1 MYFDASNPYHR
12 YRLHYESD
20 NQLSVPEIV
29 AHGSVD
35 AHTVATLW
43 LLLDKRASYM
53 IAGPTDPTPGVGKTT
68 TLNALLPLYPAGTGL
83 VYTLGMYEDFAFRG
97 DVPPGETTVLAN
109 EVSDHLPI
117 YMWGAK
123 ARTFL
128 HLPAE
133 GYTIATSCHADT
145 LADVLG
151 MLRRDLRLTTHD
163 IHGFQIIVNIGL
175 QGSTWR
181 GRRRWLTT
189 HFMPPATDDATAK
202 VQPMLVSRWDAATD
216 TFGGADEA
224 VVATMASWSGMD
236 ADAFVAD
243 VERRETLLQ
252 RLADDGADFNA
263 TLRAIRQFRGDTVAD
278 DQDDDATPDDA
289 EDEA

>member
-20 NQLSVPEIV
+20 NQLSVPEII

-35 AHTVATLW
+35 AHTAAVLW
-43 LLLDKRASYM
+43 VLLDKRASYI

-68 TLNALLPLYPAGTGL
+68 TLNALLPLYPNGTGL
-83 VYTLGMYEDFAFRG
+83 VYTLGMYEDFAFRS
-97 DVPPGETTVLAN
+97 DVPPGDTTVLAN

-117 YMWGAK
+117 YMWGGK

-128 HLPAE
+128 RLPAD
-133 GYTIATSCHADT
+133 GFTIATSCHADT
-145 LADVLG
+145 LDDVMG
-151 MLRRDLRLTTHD
+151 MLRRDLRLSPHE
-163 IHGFQIIVNIGL
+163 IHRIQVIVNIGL

-189 HFMPPATDDATAK
+189 HFMPPAGDDATAK
-202 VQPMLVSRWDAATD
+202 VAPMLISRWDAATD
-216 TFGGADEA
+216 TFGNPAEGVLEA
-224 VVATMASWSGMD
+224 MATWAGMD
-236 ADAFVAD
+236 AQTFTDE

-252 RLADDGADFNA
+252 RLADDGAEYND
-263 TLRAIRQFRGDTVAD
+263 TLRAIRAFRGDPIADAD
-278 DQDDDATPDDA
+278 DASEGDED
-289 EDEA
+289 DEA